1 VNGRHSRAVLA
12 ITGLVVGALIAAL
25 LVALVLGDEPLV
37 SKRGT
42 VDVSYPAG
50 EVKQARV
57 LGAVDLYYDGE
68 PKPGASVLGAIAL
81 FVLATASLVTFF
93 SLRFAGARRKLRLF
107 WLIAAAGLAVA
118 ATDELFAVHES
129 VGHNLQWLADIPGVK
144 RPDDFLMS
152 FYLVGALAFAWWF
165 RDVLREYRPTFVC
178 MIAAIA
184 FFAGSAGADLASAHV
199 EEWFELFAGL
209 FVAAGL
215 VLLMHRHLKRNL
227 QIKVRVGPL
236 PRSEQRPVPAK
247 EPAEP
252 VTHA

>member
-12 ITGLVVGALIAAL
+12 IAGLVVGVLFAAL
-25 LVALVLGDEPLV
+25 LAALVLGDEPLV

-50 EVKQARV
+50 EVKEVRV
-57 LGAVDLYYDGE
+57 LGAVDVYYDGE

-81 FVLATASLVTFF
+81 FVLATASFVTFVA
-93 SLRFAGARRKLRLF
+93 LRFAGARRQLRWF

-129 VGHNLQWLADIPGVK
+129 VGHNLPWVADIPGVK
-144 RPDDFLMS
+144 RPDDFLIG

-165 RDVLREYRPTFVC
+165 RDVLQEYRPTLFC
-178 MIAAIA
+178 MVAAIGW
-184 FFAGSAGADLASAHV
+184 FALSAGADLVSSRT

-215 VLLMHRHLKRNL
+215 LLLMHRHLKRNL
-227 QIKVRVGPL
+227 QIKVRAGPL
-236 PRSEQRPVPAK
+236 PRTERQEPAR